1 MHLSGRKLK
10 AKNSI
15 AESAHARSSSESL
28 LPISRLPM
36 PVSDGQHLDYGR
48 KFSIDHRKGK
58 STQQKSSRSV
68 NTKGPALGRFGNF
81 GNGAVKLIGK
91 AGSYGLAPFKVPLEG
106 GFKF

>member
-1 MHLSGRKLK
+1 
-10 AKNSI
+10 
-15 AESAHARSSSESL
+15 
-28 LPISRLPM
+28 M

-68 NTKGPALGRFGNF
+68 NTKGPALGRFGNL

>member
-1 MHLSGRKLK
+1 MQRSAKTLK
-10 AKNSI
+10 AKNSV

-68 NTKGPALGRFGNF
+68 NTKGPALGRSGNL
-81 GNGAVKLIGK
+81 GNGAVRLIGE
-91 AGSYGLAPFKVPLEG
+91 AGSYGLGPFNVPLEG